1 MRKKRIEPHALDR
14 IRVIDVTVE
23 GLGVART
30 PEGQVVFIEGAIPGD
45 LADLWVYAQQKGVL
59 RARVEH
65 ILTPSPDRVQPV
77 CQHFGTCGGC
87 KWQHQ
92 SYAAQLRFKEK
103 QVRDALERI
112 AGIANPPV
120 RPIIGAPQPLGYR
133 NKLEFTFAPKQWLSA
148 AQVAEAEQELSE
160 VKAQPALGF
169 HAPGAFDRVQHITE
183 CWLMD
188 DEINQLRNRLYTKA
202 LAQGLSFHNP
212 RTHEGFL
219 RQVVFRRSEATG
231 ELLMLL
237 VVYEDDAERVEQ
249 LLKAVC
255 PEGKAP
261 HHVAWMV
268 NPKHNDSYSEMSWD
282 VWRGT
287 GVLREK
293 LAGYTYDVSP
303 VSFFQTNTQQAEQ
316 LYTVVLRY
324 LQQVASDPVDM
335 LYDLY
340 CGAGTITLAASK
352 FGKTV
357 LGLEYNVAAVEDA
370 NRNAATYGLD
380 YVYFKAGDIGRILN
394 DELSI
399 LYGKPNVVITDP
411 PRGGMDASVCERLLE
426 IEPSTIIYVSCN
438 PSTQA
443 RDIKLLAAKYKLLEV
458 QPVDMFP
465 QTSHI
470 ESVALLTL

>member
-1 MRKKRIEPHALDR
+1 
-14 IRVIDVTVE
+14 
-23 GLGVART
+23 
-30 PEGQVVFIEGAIPGD
+30 
-45 LADLWVYAQQKGVL
+45 
-59 RARVEH
+59 
-65 ILTPSPDRVQPV
+65 
-77 CQHFGTCGGC
+77 
-87 KWQHQ
+87 
-92 SYAAQLRFKEK
+92 
-103 QVRDALERI
+103 
-112 AGIANPPV
+112 
-120 RPIIGAPQPLGYR
+120 
-133 NKLEFTFAPKQWLSA
+133 
-148 AQVAEAEQELSE
+148 
-160 VKAQPALGF
+160 
-169 HAPGAFDRVQHITE
+169 
-183 CWLMD
+183 
-188 DEINQLRNRLYTKA
+188 
-202 LAQGLSFHNP
+202 
-212 RTHEGFL
+212 
-219 RQVVFRRSEATG
+219 
-231 ELLMLL
+231 
-237 VVYEDDAERVEQ
+237 
-249 LLKAVC
+249 
-255 PEGKAP
+255 
-261 HHVAWMV
+261 MV
-268 NPKHNDSYSEMSWD
+268 NPKHNDSYSELPWD

-316 LYTVVLRY
+316 LYSVVLRY

-380 YVYFKAGDIGRILN
+380 HVYFKAGDIGRILN
-394 DELSI
+394 EELSI

-426 IEPSTIIYVSCN
+426 LEPPTIIYVSCN

-443 RDIKLLAAKYKLLEV
+443 RDIKLLAAKYKLLEI

-470 ESVALLTL
+470 ESAALLTL